1 MKLSRVNSSVS
12 MASVHNSYELFLA
25 TTLSFDVDKTD
36 ATKVA
41 SFNRN
46 SNGTEFTRFIVP

>member
-1 MKLSRVNSSVS
+1 

-46 SNGTEFTRFIVP
+46 SNGFIPSSFLGLS